1 MSRSRRLLT
10 LVVGAAMFA
19 ALLQFSPAGADEAPA
34 PGTAPVADATPD
46 PTPGTGTE
54 PGPSP
59 TEPAPTAPTD
69 PAPTDPAPTD
79 QEPVVAVPTALTLK
93 AKANPALRGST
104 STLTAQLTTTTDG
117 VRTPVAGQTVD
128 LLEKRGSTYVT
139 VATQVTGSTGVAT
152 FSQKVSLTAA
162 STIYRAAFAGSDQL
176 SSSSTDFTLKTA
188 KNPLAISSSLPSKV
202 TDEKSAYFT
211 YTVRLKSG
219 APVRGA
225 QVRLYYRKKGM
236 SAYSRSAATSV
247 RTTDS
252 KGVVKIKKTPRED
265 ISWRVTVASGTY
277 YDGATSASKLVDN
290 VPIIKA
296 LKLPGPSPSVKL
308 AAQPRATTRLADVR
322 ISKIPNKVWSNMQ
335 GKSWRR
341 GCTARSN
348 LRHMTV
354 NYWAFDGY
362 RRQGELVVN
371 ASVAK
376 KYKVAFERL
385 YSNRVQIR
393 SLYRVDTFGYS
404 RTLGGG
410 DDYKSMRADNT
421 SAFNCRGVVGN
432 PSVRSPHASG
442 RSLDINPWE
451 NPYHSRTGWTPN
463 IYWKGKQYGKVAWNS
478 HNDLVVRVLKSA
490 GFRWTYGN
498 IDGHHFDL

>member
-1 MSRSRRLLT
+1 MSRSRRSLT
-10 LVVGAAMFA
+10 LLVGAALCA
-19 ALLQFSPAGADEAPA
+19 TLLQLSPAAAEEGAAPA
-34 PGTAPVADATPD
+34 SAPSTGETPD
-46 PTPGTGTE
+46 PAPDPSTEPDPGTTE
-54 PGPSP
+54 PVPP
-59 TEPAPTAPTD
+59 D
-69 PAPTDPAPTD
+69 PAPVTA
-79 QEPVVAVPTALTLK
+79 APTALTLT
-93 AKANPALRGST
+93 AMTNPALRGST
-104 STLTAQLTTTTDG
+104 STLTARLTTTTDG
-117 VRTPVAGQTVD
+117 VTTDVAGQTVE
-128 LLEKRGSTYVT
+128 LLRKTGSTYVS
-139 VATQVTGSTGVAT
+139 VATQVTGSTGVVT
-152 FSQKVSLTAA
+152 FAEKVSLTDA
-162 STIYRAAFAGSDQL
+162 STGYRAVFAGTDQL
-176 SSSSTDFTLKTA
+176 LASSTDLTLATI
-188 KNPLAISSSLPSKV
+188 KNPIVISSSLPSKV
-202 TDEKSAYFT
+202 TDEKSVYFT
-211 YTVRLKSG
+211 YTVKLASG

-236 SAYSRSAATSV
+236 PTFSRSTTTSV

-265 ISWRVTVASGTY
+265 ITWRVTVASGTY

-296 LKLPGPSPSVKL
+296 LKLPGPAPSVKL

-322 ISKIPNKVWSNMQ
+322 ISSVPDKVWSNMQ
-335 GKSWRR
+335 GKSWRK

-348 LRHMTV
+348 LRYMTV

-362 RRQGELVVN
+362 RRRGELVVA
-371 ASVAK
+371 ASVASR
-376 KYKVAFERL
+376 YKVAFERL

-393 SLYRVDTFGYS
+393 SLYRVDKFGYS

-463 IYWKGKQYGKVAWNS
+463 TYWVGKQYGKVAWNS
-478 HNDLVVRVLKSA
+478 HDDLMVRVLKSA